1 MRARGH
7 RICEV
12 LPGSIGEELGL
23 EPGDTILAVN
33 GEPIEDIFDY
43 DYLCQD
49 VSLHLLVKSRQGE
62 EVMLDIEKEE
72 DEDLGI
78 RFENG
83 LMDEYH
89 SCRNRCVFCFID
101 QMPPGM
107 RETLYFK
114 DDDTRLS
121 FLQGNYI
128 TLTNLND
135 HDIERIIH
143 YHLSPINIS
152 VHTTDP
158 ELRCRMLNNRFAGRS
173 LEFLQRLADAGTPM
187 NGQIVL
193 CPGWN
198 DGEALRRTI
207 SDLVKL
213 IPSMQS
219 VSVVPVGLTR
229 FRDGLPELTP
239 VSREKADETI
249 RIVGEFQKRIY
260 PKYGTHFVHA
270 SDEFY
275 VLAGRPVPEDEQYD
289 GYPQYENGVGF
300 IRLMDTEFRRA
311 LSGRSGDCRVR
322 RITAATGTMYAPY
335 LNELAD
341 ALRQRYPNIEIH
353 IIPISNHFFGEQITV
368 AGLITGTD
376 LREQLS
382 GTDLGEELLLPQN
395 MLRSGENVFLDDVTT
410 DELEQ
415 DLGVK
420 IRITGGS
427 GEDLLAAF
435 LGEADDME
443 DYPPYEPEGWEWKE
457 QDT

>member
-1 MRARGH
+1 
-7 RICEV
+7 
-12 LPGSIGEELGL
+12 
-23 EPGDTILAVN
+23 
-33 GEPIEDIFDY
+33 
-43 DYLCQD
+43 
-49 VSLHLLVKSRQGE
+49 
-62 EVMLDIEKEE
+62 MLDIEKEE

-107 RETLYFK
+107 RKTLYFK

-239 VSREKADETI
+239 VSRDKADETI
-249 RIVGEFQKRIY
+249 RIVEEFQNRIY
-260 PKYGTHFVHA
+260 PKYGMHFVHA

-275 VLAGRPVPEDEQYD
+275 VLAGRPIPEDEQYD

-311 LSGRSGDCRVR
+311 LAGRSGDCRVR

-335 LNELAD
+335 LSELVD
-341 ALRQRYPNIEIH
+341 ALRQRYPNIEIR
-353 IIPISNHFFGEQITV
+353 IIPVSNHFFGEQITV

-420 IRITGGS
+420 IRITGGN

-435 LGEADDME
+435 LGEKDDIE